1 MSKPIL
7 CVMCGLSGSGKSTIA
22 RNSLDSF
29 NNPVIVSS
37 DVIREELTGKVEDQ
51 SKNDEVFKLFH
62 ERIRKNLENKHDV
75 IVDATNLTM
84 KSRRAIMMKIN
95 GLDVHKICYVI
106 PKPFEECKKDN
117 INREHPV
124 PNEVLEK
131 QIKRFQIP
139 FKEEGF
145 DEIFIHDCEKWD
157 KYKLSNLEL
166 LAATYNFDQKNPHH
180 TMTLDKHC
188 MNAYR
193 LFSKTR
199 ETECLLSQEYLDGF
213 VMGAKLHDIGKVST
227 QTFDGDGIAHYYNHP
242 ELGSYVVLSQMKK
255 PLTWDDN
262 TLLDCCFLI
271 NYHMMP
277 FNWDSDK
284 AKDRWEKRFGEDKY
298 KLLLDFNKC
307 DKAR

>member
-62 ERIRKNLENKHDV
+62 DRIRKNLENKHDV

-227 QTFDGDGIAHYYNHP
+227 QTFDDDGVAHYYNHP
-242 ELGSYVVLSQMKK
+242 ELGSYVVLSQMKM
-255 PLTWDDN
+255 PLTWDNN
-262 TLLDCCFLI
+262 TLLDCSFLI

-284 AKDRWEKRFGEDKY
+284 AKDRWKKRFGEDKY
-298 KLLLDFNKC
+298 KLLLDFNEC

>member
-1 MSKPIL
+1 MRKPIL
-7 CVMCGLSGSGKSTIA
+7 HILCGLFGSGKSTIA
-22 RNSLDSF
+22 QTIAYSSW
-29 NNPVIVSS
+29 NPVIVSS
-37 DVIREELTGKVEDQ
+37 DAIREELTGNIEDQ
-51 SKNDEVFKLFH
+51 SKNEEVFNLFH

-75 IVDATNLTM
+75 IADATNLTM

-117 INREHPV
+117 INREHAV
-124 PNEVLEK
+124 PNEVLKK

-145 DEIFIHDCEKWD
+145 DEILIINCDDWN

-180 TMTLDKHC
+180 TMTLDKHG
-188 MNAYR
+188 MNVYR

-199 ETECLLSQEYLDGF
+199 ETKCLFAQDYLDGF
-213 VMGAKLHDIGKVST
+213 VMGAKLHDIGKIST
-227 QTFDGDGIAHYYNHP
+227 QTFDEDGVAHYYNHP
-242 ELGSYVVLSQMKK
+242 EIGSYIVLSQMQT
-255 PLTWDDN
+255 PLTWNDN

-284 AKDRWEKRFGEDKY
+284 ARDRWKKRFGEDKY
-298 KLLLDFNKC
+298 RLLIDFNEC
-307 DKAR
+307 DKSR

>member
-1 MSKPIL
+1 MSEPIL

-117 INREHPV
+117 INREHLV

-131 QIKRFQIP
+131 QIRRFQIP

-145 DEIFIHDCEKWD
+145 DEIFIHDCEEWD

-166 LAATYNFDQKNPHH
+166 LAATYNFDQKNLHH

-193 LFSKTR
+193 LFSKAR
-199 ETECLLSQEYLDGF
+199 ETKCLFLQDYIDGF

-227 QTFDGDGIAHYYNHP
+227 QTFDDDGIAHYYNHP
-242 ELGSYVVLSQMKK
+242 EVGSYVVLSQMKT

-284 AKDRWEKRFGEDKY
+284 ARERWKKRFGEDKY
-298 KLLLDFNKC
+298 KLLLDFNEC

>member
-1 MSKPIL
+1 MNKPAL

-22 RNSLDSF
+22 RNSLDTF

-37 DVIREELTGKVEDQ
+37 DTIREELTGKVEDQ

-95 GLDVHKICYVI
+95 GLDVHKICYII
-106 PKPFEECKKDN
+106 PKPFEWCKKDN

-166 LAATYNFDQKNPHH
+166 LVATYNFDQKNSHH

-213 VMGAKLHDIGKVST
+213 VMGAKLHDIGKIST
-227 QTFDGDGIAHYYNHP
+227 QTFDDDGVAHYYNHP
-242 ELGSYVVLSQMKK
+242 ELGSYVVLSQMKM
-255 PLTWDDN
+255 PLTWDDY

-277 FNWDSDK
+277 FNWDTDK
-284 AKDRWEKRFGEDKY
+284 ARERWKKRFGEDKY
-298 KLLLDFNKC
+298 KLLLDFNEC